1 MPEAYE
7 TLLTPEQLEQ
17 LELDL
22 IEILR
27 AQGMAIEEIK
37 LIGLKGSGDFSSV
50 FAIDINGVHHV
61 LKVYRL
67 EESFQREIRHL
78 RRQIPKDRFFFVWS
92 ARRNRFNYFITVIE
106 VPDGNSLSERM
117 LTPVVSENLGDV
129 LLNLH
134 SLKNTKRRVAVSDV
148 KSMLEETR
156 PWAIEHGGLFPAI
169 GSARIEEVIDA
180 GLEYL
185 DRHADKFRIRKSR
198 THNDLWW
205 ANLIVAEEDVYLID
219 WENLGYDDYCRDLA
233 FFRIMA
239 YYERSVA
246 PVTMWDAEPDDALLD
261 AFLKPILDLYP
272 EAFNDD
278 FFWERYGFYALHWA
292 MVNFGRALWG
302 DRRGVKA
309 SMKIAQTGIRMFEDL
324 CLSAE
329 VFPTDSDGEH
339 EVI

>member
-7 TLLTPEQLEQ
+7 TLLTPEQLDQ

-117 LTPVVSENLGDV
+117 LTPVVSEHLGDV

-134 SLKNTKRRVAVSDV
+134 SLKSTKRRVAITDV
-148 KSMLEETR
+148 RTRLEEVR
-156 PWAIEHGGLFPAI
+156 PWAIEHGSLYPAI

-180 GLEYL
+180 ALDYL
-185 DRHADKFRIRKSR
+185 DRHADRFRIRRTR

-205 ANLIVAEEDVYLID
+205 ANVIVAEEDVYLID

-233 FFRIMA
+233 FFRIMT

-246 PVTMWDAEPDDALLD
+246 PVTMWEDEPDEAAFD
-261 AFLKPILDLYP
+261 AFLKPILDRYP
-272 EAFNDD
+272 DHFDDD
-278 FFWERYGFYALHWA
+278 FFWQRYGFYALQWS

-309 SMKIAQTGIRMFEDL
+309 SLKIAQTGIRLFEDY
-324 CLSAE
+324 CLA
-329 VFPTDSDGEH
+329 TDEIKSDEDKA
-339 EVI
+339 